1 MNSILQSRLQK
12 NTSGCIL
19 LLLVNILYK
28 VILNSIWRS
37 LMARY
42 SIFELLSNY
51 TQIFICKLF
60 HKISTF
66 RWFLKILYET
76 FPSCILT
83 PAPYG
88 FNGSLSIQVTNI
100 DQNTPPWST
109 ASRPST
115 PRFTVGMETTFY
127 SKFIR
132 NIHVDDSYKSSNFTY
147 ILLWHTKSN
156 ITLILINLSL

>member
-1 MNSILQSRLQK
+1 MHIITVSKYLIKGSFEFYQMFNWLWWPDTQ
-12 NTSGCIL
+12 
-19 LLLVNILYK
+19 Y
-28 VILNSIWRS
+28 LNSYPITHKYIYVS
-37 LMARY
+37 
-42 SIFELLSNY
+42 
-51 TQIFICKLF
+51 LF

-83 PAPYG
+83 PAPCG
-88 FNGSLSIQVTNI
+88 LNASLSIQVTNI

-147 ILLWHTKSN
+147 ILPWHTKSK